1 MCQPRLRFA
10 AAVEKMVGYFNCRIA
25 VFPESQGKE
34 ELLAVMRALARF
46 AAFIIFF
53 AVLASA
59 SGAQGLL
66 QSKAL
71 KTGDSARPSEISND
85 PLGRTTPQGTIVG
98 FMMAARKGDYEKALK
113 YLDTRKAGRGAHK
126 LIDELQVVLER
137 GFSGLGML
145 STKAEG
151 RLDDDLP
158 ASKELVGTI
167 ETGSNSLDVMLE
179 RVQRG
184 NEPPVWLFASETLS
198 KVPEFHDALGAK
210 LFEKYFPK
218 FMTDIVI
225 LWFPLWQWLYIL
237 LVAPLSII
245 VATLVT
251 RLVTPLFMSLIVKV
265 TKTGGEDHIMTLTGP
280 LRIFIL
286 ALAVWVISFFS
297 RSVLISLFWTYA
309 ALTLTVVGITWLSV
323 RLIDVV
329 VRLKHRQWAATA
341 SGRLAMI
348 ELLGKLSKALT
359 MIAGF
364 LVILY
369 FAGVNITA
377 ALTGLGIGGIAIALA
392 AQKTLENLFG
402 GIMIISDRP
411 IRVGDF
417 CKAGAYMGSVESIGL
432 RSTYLRTPER
442 TMVSI
447 PNGQL
452 ATMSLENF
460 AFRDKI
466 VFHHAINL
474 QPGIASPRIADF
486 LSGVRQILMEHP
498 KVEESSMRANLLR
511 ISDSS
516 LVIDIF
522 AYILESG
529 YETFL
534 AIQEELLLSI
544 VSLAEKTGSPLA
556 FPAALNWAA
565 ALQGPA
571 EGEDEKK
578 KSDT

>member
-1 MCQPRLRFA
+1 
-10 AAVEKMVGYFNCRIA
+10 
-25 VFPESQGKE
+25 
-34 ELLAVMRALARF
+34 MRAMARF

-59 SGAQGLL
+59 SGAQGIL
-66 QSKAL
+66 QSKTL
-71 KTGDSARPSEISND
+71 KTGDNARPSEISSD

-113 YLDTRKAGRGAHK
+113 YLDTRKAGRGANK
-126 LIDELQVVLER
+126 LVDELQVVLER
-137 GFSGLGML
+137 GFSGLGIL

-151 RLDDDLP
+151 RLDDNLP
-158 ASKELVGTI
+158 PSKELVGTI
-167 ETGSNSLDVMLE
+167 ETGSNSLDVTLE

-184 NEPPVWLFASETLS
+184 NEPPVWLFASETLA
-198 KVPEFHDALGAK
+198 KIPEFYDALGAK
-210 LFEKYFPK
+210 LFERYFPK
-218 FMTDIVI
+218 FMTDIVV

-237 LVAPLSII
+237 LMAPLSIL

-251 RLVTPLFMSLIVKV
+251 RLVTPLFLILIRKIA
-265 TKTGGEDHIMTLTGP
+265 KTGDEDHVMTLTGP

-286 ALAVWVISFFS
+286 ALAIWAISFFS

-309 ALTLTVVGITWLSV
+309 ALTLTVAGITWLAV
-323 RLIDVV
+323 RVIDVV
-329 VRLKHRQWAATA
+329 VRLKHRQWTATA

-359 MIAGF
+359 VIAGF
-364 LVILY
+364 LIILY

-466 VFHHAINL
+466 VFHHTINL

-486 LSGVRQILMEHP
+486 LSGIRQILMEHP

-516 LVIDIF
+516 LVIDVF

-544 VSLAEKTGSPLA
+544 VSFAEKTGSPLA
-556 FPAALNWAA
+556 FPTALNWAA
-565 ALQGPA
+565 ALKGPA